1 VPSQK
6 QVRWAQLR
14 VGITVVFAT
23 LTLCVLIF
31 LMSGT
36 SGLFSKKLTLVLY
49 QDNAGGLRVGA
60 PVRLEGVDIGNVTG
74 IGVVAG
80 PQHVA
85 DPVQIKFKISS
96 KFQPLV
102 KKDSTATLATAGV
115 LGETFIDIDS
125 RKAGQGPVQDGD
137 SLKSA
142 DTPSFNDVVKSTQGT
157 LENVDILLKRTDRII
172 AQIES
177 GQGSIGKLIYDQDL
191 YNRLNSTLTEVQT
204 MVGQISSGKGSIG
217 KLIND
222 DELYNKANA
231 SVDKLNNIID
241 QINNGQGTVGKLLK
255 DPTLYNNLNDTVAKA
270 NNLLNDVNQGK
281 GALGKF
287 AHDEAFAK
295 KLDDTITHLN
305 NISAKIDSGDGS
317 VGKLM
322 NDPSLYN
329 NSDQMLVETR
339 HLLQAVRENPK
350 KYLTFHVKVF

>member
-1 VPSQK
+1 M
-6 QVRWAQLR
+6 
-14 VGITVVFAT
+14 GITVIFAT

-36 SGLFSKKLTLVLY
+36 TGLFTKKLTLVLY
-49 QDNAGGLRVGA
+49 QDNAGGLRIGA

-74 IGVVAG
+74 IGVVADHG
-80 PQHVA
+80 A
-85 DPVQIKFKISS
+85 DPVQIRFKISG
-96 KFQPLV
+96 KFQTLI
-102 KKDSTATLATAGV
+102 KKDATATLSTAGV
-115 LGETFIDIDS
+115 LGETFIDIDA
-125 RKAGQGPVQDGD
+125 RNTKLGPVNNGD
-137 SLKSA
+137 ELKGK
-142 DTPSFNDVVKSTQGT
+142 DTPSLNDVVRSTQGT

-177 GQGSIGKLIYDQDL
+177 GDGSIGKLIYDQDL
-191 YNRLNSTLTEVQT
+191 YNRLNTTLGEVQKL
-204 MVGQISSGKGSIG
+204 VGQISSGQGSIG

-231 SVDKLNNIID
+231 SVDKLNTIVD
-241 QINNGQGTVGKLLK
+241 QINSGQGTVGKLIK
-255 DPTLYNNLNDTVAKA
+255 DPSLYNNLNDTINKA
-270 NNLLNDVNQGK
+270 NALMNDVQQGK

-305 NISAKIDSGDGS
+305 NIATKIDSGEGS

-322 NDPSLYN
+322 NDPALYN

-339 HLLQAVRENPK
+339 HLLQAIRENPK
-350 KYLTFHVKVF
+350 KYLTFKVKLF